1 MNVVRYLRI
10 QKDSESHLQRNLDLL
25 VYTSHH
31 ATDGE
36 LSNIEIVSVLQQCRD
51 LGTPVIAAEGCV
63 DG

>member
-1 MNVVRYLRI
+1 MNVVKHLRI
-10 QKDSESHLQRNLDLL
+10 QKDSESHLQRNLDLQ
-25 VYTSHH
+25 VYSHH

-36 LSNIEIVSVLQQCRD
+36 LSNIEIVSVLQKCRD